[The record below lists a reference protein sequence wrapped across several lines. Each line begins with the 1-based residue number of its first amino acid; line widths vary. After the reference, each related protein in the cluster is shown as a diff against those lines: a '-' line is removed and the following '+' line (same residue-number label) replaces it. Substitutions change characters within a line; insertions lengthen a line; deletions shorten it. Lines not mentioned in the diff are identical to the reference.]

1 MIALTSSNTAVAAK
15 KVADAKDKS
24 LGAIASEESAA
35 LYGLEVLAKS
45 ININQENCTRFAIFT
60 KKYEIPAKTE
70 DRVSILMFSVK
81 NLPGA
86 LAKAV
91 KIIGDEGF
99 NLLNIKSRPVK
110 NIPWKYYFYVEVEG
124 GLLDD
129 NGKKLLKSLSQVC
142 EDEKIVG
149 TYEKA

>member
-1 MIALTSSNTAVAAK
+1 
-15 KVADAKDKS
+15 
-24 LGAIASEESAA
+24 
-35 LYGLEVLAKS
+35 
-45 ININQENCTRFAIFT
+45 
-60 KKYEIPAKTE
+60 
-70 DRVSILMFSVK
+70 MFSVK

-124 GLLDD
+124 SLLDD